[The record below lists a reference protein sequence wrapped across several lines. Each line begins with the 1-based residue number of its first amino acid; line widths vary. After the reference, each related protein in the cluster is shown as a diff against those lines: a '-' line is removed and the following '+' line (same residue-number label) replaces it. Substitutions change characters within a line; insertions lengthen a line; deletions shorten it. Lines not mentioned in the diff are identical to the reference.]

1 MPFDASPVES
11 EVVTVL
17 KKARALI
24 DSPEKW
30 CKRALER
37 NGAYCALGAMN
48 FAATGDVF
56 GDNGGASRVLMNAVG
71 EATEGWVASWN
82 NAPERTHAEVMEAFD
97 KAIIL
102 AGGTP

>member
-24 DSPEKW
+24 DRPEKW
-30 CKRALER
+30 CKGGYGESDQH
-37 NGAYCALGAMN
+37 CA
-48 FAATGDVF
+48 FAAISRA
-56 GDNGGASRVLMNAVG
+56 GGRLNRVVAASLQLEQAIG
-71 EATEGWVASWN
+71 HKHIEAWN
-82 NAPERTHAEVMEAFD
+82 DALHRTHAEVMGAFD